1 MIKEP
6 TVIDTIR
13 LNILRWFGHEQVIG
27 GNRIPQR
34 VLYTYMN
41 LESTILRGKPRNRLH
56 DEGGGMED

>member
-1 MIKEP
+1 MIKQA
-6 TVIDTIR
+6 TVIDTIK

-41 LESTILRGKPRNRLH
+41 LGSTRLRVKPKNRLH
-56 DEGGGMED
+56 DEGGMEN